1 MQKAQFYGLLLV
13 LPHRIE
19 LWTSPLPRGCST
31 TELRQRRRERIS
43 DHAGDV
49 ERPACRPRFGLLS
62 ISVMTGGSGKSGDP
76 RRVERLKAALRDNLK
91 RRKAQVKARAQAAI
105 KAAEHD
111 SAGITPEIAP
121 HKPKG

>member
-1 MQKAQFYGLLLV
+1 MPTSWARPVRLPPACQNRVTRASVSRFVPVVSGNPRARVCVARAIGKSLNLPLFSLLEEVVLVV

-49 ERPACRPRFGLLS
+49 EHPACRPRFGLLS
-62 ISVMTGGSGKSGDP
+62 LSRS
-76 RRVERLKAALRDNLK
+76 E
-91 RRKAQVKARAQAAI
+91 
-105 KAAEHD
+105 E
-111 SAGITPEIAP
+111 
-121 HKPKG
+121 